1 MGTYILHRVGT
12 DDIHRLRRVRVDGLG
27 CMCFSPAVRVS
38 KVEGNE
44 AED

>member
-1 MGTYILHRVGT
+1 MGGWVWVRT
-12 DDIHRLRRVRVDGLG
+12 DDIG